1 MVDCYFKILAHLLLM
16 LFVKVNKRLFHSCL
30 CLSPKDLV
38 SLAGVGGE
46 FKPAQAGFNGS
57 ITHPYQ

>member
-1 MVDCYFKILAHLLLM
+1 MVNCYFQILAHLLLM
-16 LFVKVNKRLFHSCL
+16 LFVKVNKRLFHISF

-46 FKPAQAGFNGS
+46 FKPAQAAFNGF